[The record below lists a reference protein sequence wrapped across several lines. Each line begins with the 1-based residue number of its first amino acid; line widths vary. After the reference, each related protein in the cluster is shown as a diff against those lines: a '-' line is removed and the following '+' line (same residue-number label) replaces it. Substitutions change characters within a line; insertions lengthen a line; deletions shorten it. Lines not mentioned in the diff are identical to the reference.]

1 MKRDQHFNWGASQF
15 TQTTKDT
22 VIRKSTVKP
31 EVVAGQPFA
40 EEIRHVTHGS
50 TQLSEQKLGI

>member
-22 VIRKSTVKP
+22 VIRKSTVGKYP
-31 EVVAGQPFA
+31 LE
-40 EEIRHVTHGS
+40 RNLRLWLDS
-50 TQLSEQKLGI
+50 LLLKKLDI